1 MHSVFFGKL
10 MEYLQFRLPAAALL
24 GCCRRFDASTTFM
37 SLTQANSSVES
48 FRLVKSHARP
58 EGTQEWN
65 QDRMLLGTF
74 FFTGEKKLSEIEMFW
89 DADCWVLFKP
99 KMTCCNVAFWSMFL
113 WTASPGDCHWRH
125 SSSTGRSYCN
135 LSLKPQDM
143 NSLPSK
149 DMDFSSNDR
158 WEAIFLW

>member
-1 MHSVFFGKL
+1 MHSVFLGKL

-99 KMTCCNVAFWSMFL
+99 RWHVAMLHFGRCFL
-113 WTASPGDCHWRH
+113 SPGDCHWRH
-125 SSSTGRSYCN
+125 SSSTGRSYGN

-143 NSLPSK
+143 NSLASK